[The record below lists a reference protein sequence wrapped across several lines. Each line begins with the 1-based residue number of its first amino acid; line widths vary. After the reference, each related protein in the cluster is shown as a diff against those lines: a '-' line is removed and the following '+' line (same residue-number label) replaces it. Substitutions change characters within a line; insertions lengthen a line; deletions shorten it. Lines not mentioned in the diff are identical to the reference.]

1 MILSIHTW
9 FDILQ
14 IAALLY
20 LGGSAL
26 YLFFFALVG
35 RFRRETKL
43 PAVEDFKA
51 ITIVIPAYREDQII
65 SEVIDSILKQEYPNF
80 NLLLVADSFLPETI
94 EHLKKL
100 PIKLLEARFEVSTK
114 VNALKFALQYLPQ
127 DTDIVVV
134 LDADNIPE
142 EGFLQKVNQSF
153 HAGFSV
159 VQYHRIAKNTNTTI
173 ALLDAIS
180 EEVNNHIFRQ
190 GQRAAGFSSA
200 LIGSAMAFKRSVF
213 VKYLPELNAVAGFD
227 KQLELELLRNRVR
240 IEYVENAFVL
250 DEKVQNSQVFVNQR
264 KRWIYAQLFY
274 FGEDIKRAVFHLLRR
289 GNVDYFNKTVQFSLP
304 PRIILIGLLVAIN
317 IADLF
322 LGNMPFRLLWLA
334 ALVIVAA
341 TFILSVPARFYSFTT
356 LRAIL
361 ELPRFFLL
369 MATIPFR
376 LKGSNKSFIHTRHT
390 YSESK
395 NNQK

>member
-1 MILSIHTW
+1 MILTIHTW

-14 IAALLY
+14 ITALLY

-26 YLFFFALVG
+26 YLFFFALAG
-35 RFRRETKL
+35 RFRRKTNL
-43 PAVEDFKA
+43 PAGEDYKA
-51 ITIVIPAYREDQII
+51 ITIVIPAYREDLII
-65 SEVIDSILKQEYPNF
+65 SEVIDSIMQQDYPNF
-80 NLLLVADSFLPETI
+80 KVLLVADSFLPETL
-94 EHLKKL
+94 EGLKQL
-100 PIKLLEARFEVSTK
+100 PVNLLEAHFEVSTK
-114 VNALKFALQYLPQ
+114 VNALKFALNYLPPE
-127 DTDIVVV
+127 TDIIVV

-142 EGFLQKVNQSF
+142 EGFLKKVNQSF
-153 HAGFSV
+153 HSGYSV
-159 VQYHRIAKNTNTTI
+159 IQYHRIAKNTNTTI

-190 GQRAAGFSSA
+190 GQRAIGLSSA
-200 LIGSAMAFKRSVF
+200 LIGSAMAFERSVF
-213 VKYLPELNAVAGFD
+213 MKYIPELNAVAGFD
-227 KQLELELLRNRVR
+227 KQLELELLRNRIR

-250 DEKVQNSQVFVNQR
+250 DEKVQNSQVFVSQR

-304 PRIILIGLLVAIN
+304 PRIILMGLLIAIN
-317 IADLF
+317 IAELF
-322 LGNMPFRLLWLA
+322 LGDMPFRILWLA
-334 ALVIVAA
+334 ALVVVLT
-341 TFILSVPARFYSFTT
+341 TFILSVPARFYSLTT

-361 ELPRFFLL
+361 ELPRFFFL

-390 YSESK
+390 YSASK
-395 NNQK
+395 NK